1 MKLWHLLVEYAF
13 GKKQQPHTQA
23 HVHITDLNKYWSF
36 VLVGEKSLAGT
47 FCFLKIKSI
56 GNV

>member
-36 VLVGEKSLAGT
+36 VLVGEKKLGWNIL
-47 FCFLKIKSI
+47 FKK
-56 GNV
+56 N